1 MSTQPEA
8 LRKADLLAEYLGADH
23 PAVRAISAELRRLHA
38 ENELLHERHHFDNG
52 VLKELLKA
60 LKNIDTEFTKHGR
73 QHWPEAVKAR
83 AAIKKAEGA

>member
-1 MSTQPEA
+1 MSKHTPGPWFAMPDPNSSNRDDWCIGIEGGPI
-8 LRKADLLAEYLGADH
+8 DEV
-23 PAVRAISAELRRLHA
+23 AVCSKRDAMLIASAP
-38 ENELLHERHHFDNG
+38 
-52 VLKELLKA
+52 ELLKA